1 MGGGKG
7 KSRGATTR
15 SAASKLPTLSSRED
29 LDRAIRNA
37 RANARANH
45 HNANQGSGS
54 SGSLVVLKFTATWC
68 GVCRKIAPFYE
79 GLARDPKVTET
90 SNVVALYNVDVDE
103 AHDLTN
109 SYGASALPLFVFLV
123 DGKKVDTL
131 VGAQQTALKKKILKH
146 VSSCKR

>member
-37 RANARANH
+37 RARARANH
-45 HNANQGSGS
+45 NAIHNANQGSGS

-90 SNVVALYNVDVDE
+90 SNVLWRSTTSK
-103 AHDLTN
+103 LTR
-109 SYGASALPLFVFLV
+109 PR
-123 DGKKVDTL
+123 T
-131 VGAQQTALKKKILKH
+131 
-146 VSSCKR
+146 